1 MELIINSGEEPV
13 VHRSVLFF
21 IRDVQMSLFYTFFS
35 NKFVNH
41 ECNFGQ
47 NKTEKGP
54 PVTPVIFLVASVL
67 QFRHSQ
73 MTAEAA
79 DARNRSKRAAM
90 TNTEC
95 SSESRSL
102 ARG

>member
-1 MELIINSGEEPV
+1 MESIITSGEEPV

-21 IRDVQMSLFYTFFS
+21 IRDVQMSLFS
-35 NKFVNH
+35 NNFVNH
-41 ECNFGQ
+41 EYILD
-47 NKTEKGP
+47 KTRQEKGP
-54 PVTPVIFLVASVL
+54 PVTPVILLVASVL

-79 DARNRSKRAAM
+79 DARNRSKRATM